1 MGLQHSTEAVHIQ
14 NLVSELLFFQSWD
27 NFGLNPLQVFLNKK
41 HGNKKFRA
49 KLF

>member
-1 MGLQHSTEAVHIQ
+1 MVLQHSAEAVHIQ
-14 NLVSELLFFQSWD
+14 NHASEPLFFQSWD
-27 NFGLNPLQVFLNKK
+27 NFGLNLLQVFLNEK